1 MNSNRFKA
9 MLLLLALSTALS
21 GQLTEIPL
29 PEHIEYVRVAYFVT
43 YNGHPS
49 NSIQMLIV
57 GMVEVGTIKARTMYS
72 EQEFTKYTVTAY
84 RDDSTIFHFDNGH
97 AKLYLMFDNA
107 TKKLKQIG
115 FSEYEFRKTECYWFD

>member
-1 MNSNRFKA
+1 MKYTLIA
-9 MLLLLALSTALS
+9 LLLAFGTSLF

-29 PEHIEYVRVAYFVT
+29 PEHMEYGRVAYFVT
-43 YNGHPS
+43 YNGEAS

-57 GMVEVGTIKARTMYS
+57 AMAEAGTVKARTMYS
-72 EQEFTKYTVTAY
+72 EQKFTKYTVTAY
-84 RDDSTIFHFDNGH
+84 RDDSTIFHFENGH

-115 FSEYEFRKTECYWFD
+115 FSEYEFRKTECYWFN

>member
-1 MNSNRFKA
+1 MKYA
-9 MLLLLALSTALS
+9 LIILLLALGTSLS

-29 PEHIEYVRVAYFVT
+29 PEHIEYGRVAYFVT
-43 YNGHPS
+43 YNGQSS

-57 GMVEVGTIKARTMYS
+57 GMAEAGTVKARTMYS

-84 RDDSTIFHFDNGH
+84 RGDSTIFHFDNGH

-115 FSEYEFRKTECYWFD
+115 FSEYEFRKTECYWFN

>member
-1 MNSNRFKA
+1 MKYTLIA
-9 MLLLLALSTALS
+9 LLLALGTSLS

-29 PEHIEYVRVAYFVT
+29 PEHTEYARVAYFVT
-43 YNGHPS
+43 YNGQPS

-57 GMVEVGTIKARTMYS
+57 GMAEAGTVKARTMYS
-72 EQEFTKYTVTAY
+72 EQEFTKYTATAY

-115 FSEYEFRKTECYWFD
+115 FSEYEFRKTECYWFN